1 MEFNRVKRNIR
12 FKLTT
17 STGIAIWAIFLLFLS
32 GIHITKAQ
40 STFTDL
46 AISNLHDGYLIV
58 RFPTYQSKIDT
69 LKSMIARSSD
79 EGTKK
84 RLQKSLD
91 DTVTDRDTF
100 FKQYTGA
107 FKAKYN
113 FSKAA
118 YFFDKDA
125 RDLNTATYYNMEGER
140 ISVGDLSENQLFY
153 LYFERTEDSR
163 IDAMVIY
170 DRMQN
175 KLRPPFP
182 NNFAQAGFN
191 FLWIGVSTHNYPSWR
206 IDKMNKRLWKYF
218 NEVKMNS
225 QQ

>member
-1 MEFNRVKRNIR
+1 MDLKRFQRNIR

-17 STGIAIWAIFLLFLS
+17 SSGIAIWAIFSLVLS

-40 STFTDL
+40 GTFADL
-46 AISNLHDGYLIV
+46 SIHNLHDGYLIV
-58 RFPTYQSKIDT
+58 RFPTYRGKIDT
-69 LKSMIARSSD
+69 LTAMISRTTD

-91 DTVTDRDTF
+91 DTKATRDTSF
-100 FKQYTGA
+100 NQYVRA
-107 FKAKYN
+107 FKEKYT

-125 RDLNTATYYNMEGER
+125 RDITTATYYNWAGEK
-140 ISVGDLSENQLFY
+140 ISLRDIEKSKLFY
-153 LYFERTEDSR
+153 LYFERTEDSK

-170 DRMQN
+170 DQMQN
-175 KLRPPFP
+175 KLRKPFP
-182 NNFAQAGFN
+182 NNFAQSGFN
-191 FLWIGVSTHNYPSWR
+191 FLFISISSDNYPAWR
-206 IDKMNKRLWKYF
+206 VGKMNKRLWKYY

-225 QQ
+225 E